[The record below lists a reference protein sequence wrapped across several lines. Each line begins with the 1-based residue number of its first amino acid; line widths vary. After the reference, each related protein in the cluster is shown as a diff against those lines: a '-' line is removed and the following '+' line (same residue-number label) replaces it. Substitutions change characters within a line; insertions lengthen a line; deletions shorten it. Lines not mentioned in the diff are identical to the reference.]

1 MSLVSRLSSSLVSL
15 TIGTHVILGEGE
27 DMGTKLPLVPSS
39 IGLLYCLVSFLFSRN
54 FIPSPGHLHHLVT
67 PQASDVVR
75 IDTGVRQ
82 GERGRAHHEPS
93 HIVHSSLVKFP
104 HNTHTHTLH
113 PPFHIHTLHPPSHTH
128 ITLHPFLH
136 THTPPSFP
144 HTHTHTPPPLPTHT
158 QGMKSVN
165 TMIQ

>member
-1 MSLVSRLSSSLVSL
+1 MRLVSRLSSSLVSL
-15 TIGTHVILGEGE
+15 TIGTHVSLGEGE
-27 DMGTKLPLVPSS
+27 DMGTKIPLVPSS

-82 GERGRAHHEPS
+82 GERGCAHHEPS

-104 HNTHTHTLH
+104 HNTHTH
-113 PPFHIHTLHPPSHTH
+113 PPS
-128 ITLHPFLH
+128 P
-136 THTPPSFP
+136 FP
-144 HTHTHTPPPLPTHT
+144 HTHTHSTPSYTHT
-158 QGMKSVN
+158 LLDNQS
-165 TMIQ
+165 